1 MSRWA
6 PLPWQQRQWQAVS
19 AALAQQKLAHALLM
33 VGPRGAGKRYFATR
47 LARALLCGARTED
60 GAPCGR
66 CRSCTLAQA
75 GTHPDLFRLEK
86 EEGSKVVKVDD
97 LREFNRRVFL
107 TPQLGKGL
115 VGIIDPVDG
124 LNRSSANALLKSLEE
139 PPAGAHILLVGERWM
154 SLPATLRS
162 RCLILRFALPPVD
175 EVAAMLAGTQ
185 PGDDTLLQP
194 LRARYIPDERLHVEW
209 SESLAALCG
218 GREDPVVLAERW
230 HKPEDRLPE
239 LLEWLHSCAADL
251 IKLQARAREARLC
264 NRSCLKPLR
273 EMADYLPQQAL
284 IPLAQLT
291 LDTRRLLE
299 SQAKPQMLLE
309 NLLASWY
316 QSARSRQGPRR
327 GQAR

>member
-1 MSRWA
+1 MSRLVL
-6 PLPWQQRQWQAVS
+6 LPWQQRQWLAVS
-19 AALAQQKLAHALLM
+19 AALAQQKLAHALLL
-33 VGPRGAGKRYFATR
+33 VGPRGAGKRYFAAL
-47 LARALLCGARTED
+47 LARALLCTARDAD
-60 GAPCGR
+60 GLPCGQ
-66 CRSCTLAQA
+66 CRSCTLARA

-107 TPQLGKGL
+107 TPQLGRGL

-162 RCLILRFALPPVD
+162 RCLILRFALPPVG
-175 EVAAMLAGTQ
+175 EVAAALAAV
-185 PGDDTLLQP
+185 PDDDPLLQP
-194 LRARYIPDERLHVEW
+194 LRARYSPDERTHAEW
-209 SESLAALCG
+209 GASLAAVCS
-218 GREDPVVLAERW
+218 GREDPVALAERW
-230 HKPEDRLPE
+230 HKPEERLPE
-239 LLEWLHSCAADL
+239 LLDWLHSCTADL
-251 IKLQARAREARLC
+251 IKLQTQTDEARIS
-264 NRSCLKPLR
+264 NRHSLKPLR
-273 EMADYLPQQAL
+273 EMAACLPQRAL
-284 IPLAQLT
+284 EPLAQLA

-316 QSARSRQGPRR
+316 QSARSPQGPRR